1 VDPKL
6 RLLLVAADN
15 PDFERNTAS
24 VSRRRRFSVEIDRR
38 GMFAH
43 LWRFDVYLCAERES
57 AWAVER
63 EPGGIDVQLW
73 RLHLMLSRVPM

>member
-15 PDFERNTAS
+15 PDFERNTVSAS
-24 VSRRRRFSVEIDRR
+24 RRRFSVEIDRR
-38 GMFAH
+38 GVFAH

-57 AWAVER
+57 VWTAQR

-73 RLHLMLSRVPM
+73 RLHLMASRAPS